1 MKDAAK
7 FGVGRD
13 LTPPSPY
20 VKIEEVGSWGMGF
33 DLGEII
39 YQVSDMS
46 YLREYILASNERLI
60 LKLGLAVVGLPRK

>member
-1 MKDAAK
+1 
-7 FGVGRD
+7 
-13 LTPPSPY
+13 
-20 VKIEEVGSWGMGF
+20 VKIEVARLMEMGS

-46 YLREYILASNERLI
+46 YLREYILASKKRLI

>member
-1 MKDAAK
+1 
-7 FGVGRD
+7 
-13 LTPPSPY
+13 
-20 VKIEEVGSWGMGF
+20 VKIEVAGSWGLGF

-39 YQVSDMS
+39 YQVSDMG